1 MPMARIASNIVRVIG
16 VFGQILESQKRQCR
30 THGEF
35 TDFLT
40 GLGKARSAVWSGCQ
54 RCADEKR
61 AEADRVEQET
71 LSRENTRRAIE
82 SRVGR
87 SCIPPRFAER
97 SFTNFRAGN
106 HGQKS
111 ALAICTE
118 YAESFPAHAQRGR
131 SLMLLGNVGTG
142 KTHLAAAIGNHVMR
156 EFGLTALY
164 VTAGAVIRH
173 VKASFD
179 RDTAHNE
186 VQAYQ
191 LFAAPDLLILDEV
204 GVQNATEFE
213 RTVMFELVNS
223 RYEAMKPTIVISN
236 RGRDELPTYMGD
248 RVVDRLRE
256 NGGKLILFSWESQR
270 GNGEGA

>member
-1 MPMARIASNIVRVIG
+1 MARTVSNVVSMMGDFGKTISSEKRVC
-16 VFGQILESQKRQCR
+16 SD
-30 THGEF
+30 HGAY

-40 GLGKARSAVWSGCQ
+40 GLGKARPAVWSGCQ
-54 RCADEKR
+54 QCAEERR
-61 AEADRVEQET
+61 AEADRIEQEKII
-71 LSRENTRRAIE
+71 RENTRRSIE

-87 SCIPPRFAER
+87 SCIPPRFSDRTFA
-97 SFTNFRAGN
+97 NFRVSSAE
-106 HGQKS
+106 QKQ
-111 ALAICTE
+111 AANICRE
-118 YAESFPAHAQRGR
+118 YAENFPAHAQRGR

-142 KTHLAAAIGNHVMR
+142 KTHLATAVGNHIIR
-156 EFGLTALY
+156 EFSLAALY
-164 VTAGAVIRH
+164 VTAGSVIRH
-173 VKASFD
+173 VKSSFD

-213 RTVMFELVNS
+213 RTVMFELINS

-256 NGGKLILFSWESQR
+256 NGGKLVLFTWESQR
-270 GNGEGA
+270 GKEGF

>member
-1 MPMARIASNIVRVIG
+1 MARTVSNVVSMIGDFGKTLSTEKRVCSDH
-16 VFGQILESQKRQCR
+16 GQY
-30 THGEF
+30 

-54 RCADEKR
+54 QCAEEKR
-61 AEADRVEQET
+61 VEADRIEQEKII
-71 LSRENTRRAIE
+71 RENTRRSIE

-87 SCIPPRFAER
+87 SCIPPRFADR
-97 SFTNFRAGN
+97 SFENY
-106 HGQKS
+106 S
-111 ALAICTE
+111 ATTLDQQQAVSICRE
-118 YAESFPAHAQRGR
+118 YAESFPYHAQRGR

-142 KTHLAAAIGNHVMR
+142 KTHLATAIGNHIIR
-156 EFGLTALY
+156 QFSLAALY
-164 VTAGAVIRH
+164 VTAGSVIRH
-173 VKASFD
+173 VKSSFD

-213 RTVMFELVNS
+213 RTVMFELINS

-236 RGRDELPTYMGD
+236 RSRDELPTYMGD

-256 NGGKLILFSWESQR
+256 NGGKLVLFSWESQR
-270 GNGEGA
+270 GKEGF

>member
-1 MPMARIASNIVRVIG
+1 MARTASNVVSMIG
-16 VFGQILESQKRQCR
+16 TFGQVLETQKRQCPV
-30 THGEF
+30 HGEF

-40 GLGKARSAVWSGCQ
+40 GLGKSRSAVWSGCQ
-54 RCADEKR
+54 QCAEAKR
-61 AEADRVEQET
+61 IEADRIEQEV
-71 LSRENTRRAIE
+71 LIRENARRAIE

-87 SCIPPRFAER
+87 SCIPPRFADR
-97 SFTNFRAGN
+97 SFANFQAETP
-106 HGQKS
+106 GQKS
-111 ALAICTE
+111 AQTICAE
-118 YAESFPAHAQRGR
+118 YAEQFPSHAQRGR

-142 KTHLAAAIGNHVMR
+142 KTHLATAIGNHVIR

-164 VTAGAVIRH
+164 VTAGSVIRH

-179 RDTAHNE
+179 KDTSHNE

-213 RTVMFELVNS
+213 RAVMFELVNS
-223 RYEAMKPTIVISN
+223 RYEAMKPMIVISN
-236 RGRDELPTYMGD
+236 RSREDLPTYMGD

-256 NGGKLILFSWESQR
+256 NGGKLVLFNWESQR
-270 GNGEGA
+270 GKEGF